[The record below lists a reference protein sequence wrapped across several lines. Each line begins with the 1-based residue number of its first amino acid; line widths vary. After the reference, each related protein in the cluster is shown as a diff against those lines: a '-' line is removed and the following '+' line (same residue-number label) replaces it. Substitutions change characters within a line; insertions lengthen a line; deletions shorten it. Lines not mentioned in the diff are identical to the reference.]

1 VPPKKKYGSDERGA
15 ELTELLDT
23 LESLLERTKILYEQ
37 YFMGIQKIPPSQ
49 LHKDIERKIRELT
62 QEQIRNTAL
71 RFRLNTVTQKF
82 GSYNTYWKRTLQA
95 IEQGR
100 YARDIQRAQRRAQ
113 RRGEDVP
120 DELLVNMPKAMRD
133 RIRRDRD
140 RLAGNTQ
147 DLGADEEGLVYDSF
161 PEDTDTEVDY
171 DIQRILDGLDN
182 ESLAVPVQVQ
192 SPAQSPG
199 QPRAQASGQRGVHQ
213 ISDEDD
219 VLADRIDE
227 LFAALTDEA
236 EAAIAQ
242 PRPSPAPSKPAPA
255 PSKPAPISSKPAQP
269 APVSSKPAQAAPAQS
284 APAQAAA
291 PSQPPRPPG
300 PPSRVVGAAP
310 PIAVPDVPARPAA
323 VPGVPARPAAVP
335 DIPARPPAVTDVPA
349 RPAAPGRTASATP
362 PGATPARPAPRPE
375 TPKPEPSAVPPPPGM
390 TEAETRVLYE
400 QYRQARQLVGGED
413 ISYDR
418 LKRKLNEQAPR
429 LMEQYNAKGLQ
440 YDVVVKNDKVVL
452 KATPKA
458 TPKRE

>member
-140 RLAGNTQ
+140 RLAESNQ
-147 DLGADEEGLVYDSF
+147 ELGGDEEGLVYDSF
-161 PEDTDTEVDY
+161 PEDTDTEVDV
-171 DIQRILDGLDN
+171 DIQRILNGLDN
-182 ESLAVPVQVQ
+182 ETLAVPVR
-192 SPAQSPG
+192 P
-199 QPRAQASGQRGVHQ
+199 QRNVHQ

-227 LFAALTDEA
+227 LFAAMTDEA
-236 EAAIAQ
+236 EAVIAR
-242 PRPSPAPSKPAPA
+242 PRPAPA
-255 PSKPAPISSKPAQP
+255 PSKPAQVAPGKPAQVAPP
-269 APVSSKPAQAAPAQS
+269 APPPRPAAPPVPPRVVS
-284 APAQAAA
+284 AA
-291 PSQPPRPPG
+291 PSL
-300 PPSRVVGAAP
+300 
-310 PIAVPDVPARPAA
+310 
-323 VPGVPARPAAVP
+323 AVP
-335 DIPARPPAVTDVPA
+335 DIPARPAPPA
-349 RPAAPGRTASATP
+349 RTASATP
-362 PGATPARPAPRPE
+362 PGVTPARPAPQPAA
-375 TPKPEPSAVPPPPGM
+375 PSAVPPPPGM

-429 LMEQYNAKGLQ
+429 LMEQYNAQGLQ
-440 YDVVVKNDKVVL
+440 YDVVVKDDKVVL

>member
-71 RFRLNTVTQKF
+71 RFRLTTVTQKF

-113 RRGEDVP
+113 RMGEDVP

-140 RLAGNTQ
+140 RLAVNNQ
-147 DLGADEEGLVYDSF
+147 ELGADEEGLVYDSF
-161 PEDTDTEVDY
+161 PEDTDTEVDW
-171 DIQRILDGLDN
+171 DIKRILDGLDN
-182 ESLAVPVQVQ
+182 EAPAVPVQPQ
-192 SPAQSPG
+192 ATG
-199 QPRAQASGQRGVHQ
+199 QPSGQPAGQARAQASSQPPGQRGVHQ
-213 ISDEDD
+213 ISEEDD

-242 PRPSPAPSKPAPA
+242 PRPAPA
-255 PSKPAPISSKPAQP
+255 A
-269 APVSSKPAQAAPAQS
+269 SKPAQAASKS
-284 APAQAAA
+284 APTASKPAQAASKPAQAADA
-291 PSQPPRPPG
+291 PAPAPPPARPAT
-300 PPSRVVGAAP
+300 PPPPQRMVRAAP
-310 PIAVPDVPARPAA
+310 PISVPNI
-323 VPGVPARPAAVP
+323 PARPAAVP
-335 DIPARPPAVTDVPA
+335 DIPARPAS
-349 RPAAPGRTASATP
+349 PGRTASATP
-362 PGATPARPAPRPE
+362 PGATPARPMPRPE
-375 TPKPEPSAVPPPPGM
+375 TPKPEPNAVPPPPGM

-418 LKRKLNEQAPR
+418 LKRKLNEQAPK

-440 YDVVVKNDKVVL
+440 YDVVVKDDKVVL
-452 KATPKA
+452 KATPK
-458 TPKRE
+458 RE

>member
-71 RFRLNTVTQKF
+71 RFRLTTVTQKF

-100 YARDIQRAQRRAQ
+100 YARDIHRAQRRAQ
-113 RRGEDVP
+113 RMGEDVP

-140 RLAGNTQ
+140 RLAANSHE
-147 DLGADEEGLVYDSF
+147 LGADEEGLVYDSF
-161 PEDTDTEVDY
+161 PEDTDTEVDW
-171 DIQRILDGLDN
+171 DIQRIVDGLDG
-182 ESLAVPVQVQ
+182 EALAVPVEPQ
-192 SPAQSPG
+192 PAGQASGQASG
-199 QPRAQASGQRGVHQ
+199 QPRAQAPAKPPGQRGVHQ

-219 VLADRIDE
+219 LLADRIDE

-236 EAAIAQ
+236 EAALE
-242 PRPSPAPSKPAPA
+242 RPKPAPA
-255 PSKPAPISSKPAQP
+255 PIKPAPIKPAAAPAASKPAQP
-269 APVSSKPAQAAPAQS
+269 AAAPMPAASKPAQPAAAPA
-284 APAQAAA
+284 PAA
-291 PSQPPRPPG
+291 P
-300 PPSRVVGAAP
+300 
-310 PIAVPDVPARPAA
+310 PARPAA
-323 VPGVPARPAAVP
+323 APPPQQRVVSAAPPISVPDIPRPASVP
-335 DIPARPPAVTDVPA
+335 DIPARPPAP
-349 RPAAPGRTASATP
+349 PRTASATP
-362 PGATPARPAPRPE
+362 PGATPARPMPRPE
-375 TPKPEPSAVPPPPGM
+375 TARPEPGAVPPPPGM
-390 TEAETRVLYE
+390 TEDETRVLYE

-440 YDVVVKNDKVVL
+440 YDVVVKDDKVVL
-452 KATPKA
+452 KATPK
-458 TPKRE
+458 RQ